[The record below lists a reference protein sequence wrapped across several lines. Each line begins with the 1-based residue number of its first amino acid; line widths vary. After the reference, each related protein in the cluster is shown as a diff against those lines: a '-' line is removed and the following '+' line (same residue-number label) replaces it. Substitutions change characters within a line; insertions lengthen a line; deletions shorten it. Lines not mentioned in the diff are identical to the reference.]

1 MGERKMSAKDKAFEN
16 ERAKFRKE
24 KRELEAQLQR
34 AKIDDTEARMELQ
47 AANERND
54 MLRQKLD
61 EAYEYIGMSEQ
72 ELDGIRKMRKSVHML
87 SGLAGAL
94 TGVGGMYRGV

>member
-1 MGERKMSAKDKAFEN
+1 MSERKMSAKDKAFEN
-16 ERAKFRKE
+16 ERAKFRRE

-34 AKIDDTEARMELQ
+34 AKIDAAEARMELQ

-61 EAYEYIGMSEQ
+61 EAYEYVGMTEQ
-72 ELDGIRKMRKSVHML
+72 ELNDIKSVRKSMRMIA
-87 SGLAGAL
+87 GFTNTLA
-94 TGVGGMYRGV
+94 GVGGLYRGV

>member
-1 MGERKMSAKDKAFEN
+1 MSDRKMSAKDKAFEN

-34 AKIDDTEARMELQ
+34 AKIDAAEARMELQ

-61 EAYEYIGMSEQ
+61 EAYEYIGMTEQ
-72 ELDGIRKMRKSVHML
+72 ELDSIKKMRKSVRML
-87 SGLAGAL
+87 SGLTDAL
-94 TGVGGMYRGV
+94 AGVGGMYRGV